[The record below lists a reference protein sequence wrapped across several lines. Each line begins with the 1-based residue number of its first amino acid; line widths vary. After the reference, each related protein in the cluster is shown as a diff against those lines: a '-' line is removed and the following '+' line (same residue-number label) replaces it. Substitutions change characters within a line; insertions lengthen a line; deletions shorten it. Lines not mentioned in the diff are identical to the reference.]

1 VNVRNAKLMAFRDQ
15 RGRGQLV
22 GLIGPNGAAKTTFVD
37 AGTGFVRYTGHLELD
52 GRDLACLSPH
62 ARARLGTA
70 RTGPRVKADG

>member
-1 VNVRNAKLMAFRDQ
+1 VNVRNAKLMAF
-15 RGRGQLV
+15 GISAAEGQLV
-22 GLIGPNGAAKTTFVD
+22 GLIGPNGAGKTTFVD

-70 RTGPRVKADG
+70 RTWPRVKADG